1 MQFSCYHRHHQN
13 TEGQMVFHV
22 HPAMT
27 GVWQCCMD
35 DGSWTDYDDE
45 TSGMLD
51 DAFTS
56 GADSLSIRDVW
67 AWRNH
72 IFLLYWQEIR
82 GEWRCHVIQNNEVIL
97 KVRSVRRILII
108 VDRGDEL
115 VAV

>member
-56 GADSLSIRDVW
+56 GATRLASGTFGLGAITS
-67 AWRNH
+67 
-72 IFLLYWQEIR
+72 FCFT
-82 GEWRCHVIQNNEVIL
+82 G
-97 KVRSVRRILII
+97 KKF
-108 VDRGDEL
+108 
-115 VAV
+115 VANGGAM